1 MTAPATTYPL
11 KLEPLY
17 LEKVW
22 GGRRL
27 EELGR
32 KLPGDASVA
41 IGESWEV
48 ADLARTSATGAGGRE
63 ARSRIENGAW
73 RGATLRESW
82 EALGGAL
89 CDADRSQPFPLLV
102 KLLDASANLSIQV
115 HPSRAYA
122 RSHPG
127 TTTKS
132 EAWYVLSARPGSVLY
147 KGVQRGADRRAFAR
161 AATSGDEPA
170 LLAMLERFP
179 ARVGDVHY
187 LPSGTC
193 HALGAG
199 IVVAEVQDP
208 SDTTFRVYDWG
219 RTGRVLQIDEA
230 LECIEY
236 GPCDASSFERAE
248 RRERDGVV
256 TESLVRCDEFTLAR
270 SACAHAATLEIAPGC
285 AVWMVLEGS
294 VSIEGEH
301 FERETVERG
310 RTVVLPARLGAAR
323 ARASSG
329 ATWLE
334 IGVGARSRGGR

>member
-1 MTAPATTYPL
+1 MAAPATTHPL
-11 KLEPLY
+11 KLAPLY

-22 GGRRL
+22 GGRQL
-27 EELGR
+27 AELGR
-32 KLPGDASVA
+32 ELPGDASVA

-48 ADLARTSATGAGGRE
+48 ADLARTSPTGAGGRE

-73 RGATLRESW
+73 RGATLREAW
-82 EALGGAL
+82 DVLGDAL
-89 CDADRSQPFPLLV
+89 CDADRAQPFPLLV
-102 KLLDASANLSIQV
+102 KLLDASANLSVQV

-132 EAWYVLSARPGSVLY
+132 EAWYVLAARPGSVLY
-147 KGVQRGADRRAFAR
+147 KGVRSGADRAAFAR
-161 AATSGDEPA
+161 AVRSGDESA
-170 LLAMLERFP
+170 IVDVLERFP

-219 RTGRVLQIDEA
+219 RTGRALRIDEA

-236 GPCDASSFERAE
+236 GPCDASRFERLG

-256 TESLVRCDEFTLAR
+256 TESLVRCDEFTLSR
-270 SACAHAATLEIAPGC
+270 SACAHDASVAIAPGC

-294 VSIEGEH
+294 VSIEGEQ
-301 FERETVERG
+301 FERETIERG
-310 RTVVLPARLGAAR
+310 RTVVLPARLGAAF

-334 IGVGARSRGGR
+334 IGVGARSRGTR